1 MNLRFSNRGIL
12 YLAFGKEIGVRKTLQ
27 GILLILNVTAAIGLL
42 AAYLSV
48 YIPPDKFWFP
58 AFIGLA
64 YPFLLVVN
72 LLFILLWLVV
82 RMRLAVIS
90 FFVIFIGL
98 GTFFRFFQ
106 FGGKSSDNSE
116 IKVLSYNVRHFSGDG
131 QANNKENAER
141 IISFLE
147 EQNADIICLQE
158 SRLRKNN
165 IFNLSKTVADL
176 DNIKHYQFA
185 SSSSTFGSVT
195 MTKFPIIN
203 MGEIRFEHS
212 RNITIFTDML
222 IGKDTIRVYN
232 VHLQSYHIDPKNYAV
247 IENIELQEEK
257 NREVFRKVAGQM
269 KEAFEMRALQVD
281 EIRQHVENCKYKVL
295 ICGDFNDTPVSYSY
309 HTLSEDLVDAFVNSG
324 HGIGRTYVGELPSF
338 RIDYILHSQ
347 SLESFN
353 FETLDFK
360 YSDHLPITCDLAL
373 AD

>member
-1 MNLRFSNRGIL
+1 MSSGNRGIL
-12 YLAFGKEIGVRKTLQ
+12 YLAFGKEIEVRKTLL
-27 GILLILNVTAAIGLL
+27 GILIILNVIAAFGLL

-48 YIPPDKFWFP
+48 YIPPDKFWMP

-64 YPFLLVVN
+64 YPFLLLAN
-72 LLFILLWLVV
+72 LLFILFWLVV
-82 RMRLAVIS
+82 RMRYALLSLLAV
-90 FFVIFIGL
+90 FIGI
-98 GTFFRFFQ
+98 GTFFRFIQ
-106 FGGKSSDNSE
+106 FGGKSSESSE

-131 QANNKENAER
+131 KANNKENAER

-165 IFNLSKTVADL
+165 IFNLSKTVQDL
-176 DNIKHYQFA
+176 QNIKHYQFA

-222 IGKDTIRVYN
+222 IGEDTVRVYN

-247 IENIELQEEK
+247 IENIELQQEK
-257 NREVFRKVAGQM
+257 DREVFRKVAGQM
-269 KEAFEMRALQVD
+269 KEAFEMRAMQVN
-281 EIRQHVENCKYKVL
+281 EIRRHIKKCKYKVL

-324 HGIGRTYVGELPSF
+324 HGVGRTYVGELPSF
-338 RIDYILHSQ
+338 RIDYILHSK
-347 SLESFN
+347 SIESYN
-353 FETLDFK
+353 FETIDFK
-360 YSDHLPITCDLAL
+360 YSDHLPITCDLAM